1 MTSTDADPPAG
12 VRRTVAVGGL
22 RGFARSRVGGLPKT
36 FWVLWSGTLVNRLG
50 TFVEPFLILY
60 LTRQRGMS
68 VAGAGGVLTV
78 FGAGG
83 LFSQPVG
90 GMLADRHGRRA
101 TLSAAMLAASA
112 AMLLLG
118 AARTTLLITL
128 AAFLVGLTVDLYRP
142 ASQALVADSVSPA
155 DRTRAY
161 GLLFWAVNLG
171 WAAATTLAGYLAERG
186 YLLLFL
192 GDAATSLVFGLVIW
206 RGVAR
211 VSSPDGTGTGHRG
224 GFGQVWRDRTFV
236 TLAAFQLGYAVVFF
250 QLFVTLPLAVRSAGL
265 SPADYGL
272 VAAVNG
278 VVIVVV
284 QPLVV
289 GWLGRLPRSAT
300 LAGAQLLVGVGFA
313 LTGLASSLPQ
323 FAAVVAVWTLGE
335 IGVTAVGSSL
345 VAELAGPQLRGRYFG
360 LYGLAYGVAAVLAPA
375 LGTGIYAGLGPAV
388 LWWGCAVI
396 GVGLA
401 TGQLLL
407 APAVR
412 RRLSAR
418 CS

>member
-1 MTSTDADPPAG
+1 M
-12 VRRTVAVGGL
+12 
-22 RGFARSRVGGLPKT
+22 
-36 FWVLWSGTLVNRLG
+36 LWSGTLVNRLG

-78 FGAGG
+78 FGVGG

-101 TLSAAMLAASA
+101 TLTGAMLAASA

-142 ASQALVADSVSPA
+142 ASQALVADIVPSA

-211 VSSPDGTGTGHRG
+211 VSTPDGTGAAHRG
-224 GFGQVWRDRTFV
+224 GFGRVWRDRTFV
-236 TLAAFQLGYAVVFF
+236 ALVALQLGYAVVFF
-250 QLFVTLPLAVRSAGL
+250 QLFITLPLAVRSAGL

-278 VVIVVV
+278 LVIVVV

-289 GWLGRLPRSAT
+289 SRLGRFPRSAT

-313 LTGLASSLPQ
+313 LTGLAATLPQ

-335 IGVTAVGSSL
+335 IGVTAVSSSL
-345 VAELAGPQLRGRYFG
+345 VADLAGPRLRGRYFG
-360 LYGLAYGVAAVLAPA
+360 LYGMAYGVAAVLAPA
-375 LGTGIYAGLGPAV
+375 LGAGIYAGLGPSV
-388 LWWGCAVI
+388 LWWGCAVV

-407 APAVR
+407 APAVG